1 MSLNYPFWVNDF
13 DRVKDHKLKFPLA
26 SKIFQYPV
34 SFWYGERN
42 GKEMEKIDYSIQR
55 LLRRTHPQLPILVVY
70 NMPNRDIGQYSKGGA
85 KTRESYLNFLK
96 GFADGI
102 GDRQVRNR
110 GTLGGS
116 VANNDPSA
124 CYPSALLSLKA
135 IVHTNTI
142 SIEADE
148 FFTGMFET
156 ALEEN

>member
-102 GDRQVRNR
+102 GDNKPILIYEPDSLVH
-110 GTLGGS
+110 TTEMS
-116 VANNDPSA
+116 KEESSA
-124 CYPSALLSLKA
+124 RLSLMQEGLT
-135 IVHTNTI
+135 VLTDNCN
-142 SIEADE
+142 
-148 FFTGMFET
+148 
-156 ALEEN
+156 ALILMQLI

>member
-70 NMPNRDIGQYSKGGA
+70 NMPNRDIGTRRLPPMWSIQSPFTIR
-85 KTRESYLNFLK
+85 KTS
-96 GFADGI
+96 
-102 GDRQVRNR
+102 
-110 GTLGGS
+110 
-116 VANNDPSA
+116 
-124 CYPSALLSLKA
+124 
-135 IVHTNTI
+135 
-142 SIEADE
+142 
-148 FFTGMFET
+148 
-156 ALEEN
+156 